1 MKRVVLVIIG
11 CLIFC
16 TSCIGAF
23 LEEVDG
29 GFPDKIYIPKEGG
42 ELTLTGSMRITHIT
56 IEGKDKNGRSST
68 KQEDGSIEVKHDWL
82 RVRAE
87 KEGSNTIKIYAEPNT
102 SKKSRKCDL
111 YINPTIGYEYAC
123 ITVKQD

>member
-1 MKRVVLVIIG
+1 MKRVLLVIIG

-42 ELTLTGSMRITHIT
+42 ELTLTGSMRITLISIH
-56 IEGKDKNGRSST
+56 GKDKNRSST
-68 KQEDGSIEVKHDWL
+68 IQEDGSIEVKNDWL

-87 KEGSNTIKIYAEPNT
+87 KQGSNTIKIYAEPNT

-111 YINPTIGYEYAC
+111 YINLTIGYEYAC

>member
-1 MKRVVLVIIG
+1 MKRSILIVIG

-42 ELTLTGSMRITHIT
+42 ELTLTGSMRITLIS
-56 IEGKDKNGRSST
+56 IEGKDKNSSST
-68 KQEDGSIEVKHDWL
+68 IQEDGSIEVKNDWL

-87 KEGSNTIKIYAEPNT
+87 KQGSNTIKIYAEPNT

-111 YINPTIGYEYAC
+111 YINLTIGYEYAC

>member
-1 MKRVVLVIIG
+1 MKRVLLVIIG

-42 ELTLTGSMRITHIT
+42 ELTLTGSMRITNIS
-56 IEGKDKNGRSST
+56 IYGKDKNRGST
-68 KQEDGSIEVKHDWL
+68 IQEDGSIEVKNDWL

-87 KEGSNTIKIYAEPNT
+87 KQGSNTIKIYAEPNT

-111 YINPTIGYEYAC
+111 YINLTIGYEYAC

>member
-1 MKRVVLVIIG
+1 MKRSILIVIG

-42 ELTLTGSMRITHIT
+42 ELTLTGSMRITHIS
-56 IEGKDKNGRSST
+56 IEGKDKNSSST
-68 KQEDGSIEVKHDWL
+68 KQEDGSIEVKNDWL
-82 RVRAE
+82 RVRTE
-87 KEGSNTIKIYAEPNT
+87 KQGSNTIKIYAEPNT
-102 SKKSRKCDL
+102 SKKSRKC
-111 YINPTIGYEYAC
+111 YIYIDRTIGYEYAC
-123 ITVKQD
+123 IMVKQD

>member
-1 MKRVVLVIIG
+1 MKRVLLVIIG

-42 ELTLTGSMRITHIT
+42 ELTLTGSMRITLIS
-56 IEGKDKNGRSST
+56 IYGKDKNRSST
-68 KQEDGSIEVKHDWL
+68 IQEDGSIEVKNDWL

-87 KEGSNTIKIYAEPNT
+87 KQGSNTIKIYAEPNT

-123 ITVKQD
+123 IMVKQD

>member
-1 MKRVVLVIIG
+1 MKRSILIVIG

>member
-1 MKRVVLVIIG
+1 MKRVILVIIG

-42 ELTLTGSMRITHIT
+42 ELTLTGSMRITLIS
-56 IEGKDKNGRSST
+56 IYGKDKNRGST
-68 KQEDGSIEVKHDWL
+68 IQEDGSVEVKNDWL

-87 KEGSNTIKIYAEPNT
+87 KQGSNTIKIYAEPNT

-123 ITVKQD
+123 IKVKQD